1 MRFAHIGWNL
11 AGLSLPL
18 VVAATTVPRLISI
31 LGQERFGLLALAWG
45 LVGYASALDL
55 GIGRALT
62 QRVSRLRGSGDF
74 ASIPTNIVTAGR
86 ITFVAGLFGALLIAL
101 AAFTG
106 LATHINTVEVPLGE
120 IQLSM
125 LLLAVAL
132 PIQAMSATY
141 RGVNEAFLN
150 FKGISLLRIALGVIN
165 FGGPFVVAHYTR
177 ALPWLVST
185 LIVSRAV
192 ALFIFYRLANAC
204 IERPGEAG
212 SACYSS
218 SVARSLFSFG
228 GWITVSSVI
237 SPVLVQ
243 ADRFLIGSVLSATAV
258 TAYVLPYEIVVQSL
272 TLVGAI
278 SSVIFPV
285 MSRMLVEQPDACET
299 YFRRW
304 LGRVAGLML
313 LVCGVIA
320 LTLPVVLPAW
330 LGRSLQP
337 VSIQVGQILCIG
349 VFANALGTMFYALV
363 HAKGR
368 ADLTAK
374 LHIFELPCFIAAL
387 VIMLH
392 YFGIAGAA
400 WAWAGRMV
408 FDAAVLAWLARGR
421 RGADALQRSVT
432 KSICAG
438 EQ

>member
-18 VVAATTVPRLISI
+18 VVAAATVPRLISI

-62 QRVSRLRGSGDF
+62 QRVSRLRGGGDI
-74 ASIPTNIVTAGR
+74 AAIPTAVVTAGR
-86 ITFVAGLFGALLIAL
+86 ITCVAGLVGAVLIAL
-101 AAFTG
+101 SAFAG
-106 LATHINTVEVPLGE
+106 LAGRVHTVEVPLRE
-120 IQLSM
+120 VQLSM

-150 FKGISLLRIALGVIN
+150 FRGISLLRIALGMVN
-165 FGGPFVVAHYTR
+165 FGGPFIVAHYTR

-185 LIVSRAV
+185 LVVSRAM
-192 ALFIFYRLANAC
+192 ALFIFYRLAASC
-204 IERPGEAG
+204 MGQAG
-212 SACYSS
+212 APVGQASYSR

-243 ADRFLIGSVLSATAV
+243 ADRFLISSVLSAAAV
-258 TAYVLPYEIVVQSL
+258 TVYVLPYEMVVQSL

-285 MSRMLVEQPDACET
+285 MSKMLVEQPDAWGA

-304 LGRVAGLML
+304 LLRVGGVML
-313 LVCGVIA
+313 LVCITLA
-320 LTLPVVLPAW
+320 LVLPVILPMWVGKNLNSA
-330 LGRSLQP
+330 
-337 VSIQVGQILCIG
+337 SIHVGQILCIG

-368 ADLTAK
+368 ADVTAK
-374 LHIFELPCFIAAL
+374 LHMVELPCFIGAL
-387 VIMLH
+387 VLMLH
-392 YFGIAGAA
+392 QYGIAGAA
-400 WAWAGRMV
+400 WAWTGRMV
-408 FDAAVLAWLARGR
+408 FDAAALAWLARGR
-421 RGADALQRSVT
+421 SASEALQPGVSV
-432 KSICAG
+432 S
-438 EQ
+438 